1 MLTLGNIMA
10 TTAFRVD
17 ADTSVREAARIMGD
31 MELGSILITREGK
44 IEGIVTETDMV
55 RRVLAQDMNPDSHK
69 VDEVMSFPLLTAD
82 VGTTVDEAKERMDR
96 ERIRHLLVTEGE
108 EIRGIVSIRD
118 LIHKPRLTRS

>member
-31 MELGSILITREGK
+31 MELGSILITRAGK

-55 RRVLAQDMNPDSHK
+55 RRVLARDMNPDSHK
-69 VDEVMSFPLLTAD
+69 VDEVMSSPLLTAD